1 MENLFALY
9 QKLILNTTIPRIGWT
24 DLAEVIIIAI
34 LIYSVLVW
42 LKDTRGWTIIKG
54 LIVIMI
60 FIVIAYFFQMNTIL
74 WLAKNASVVA
84 ITAMIVVFQP
94 ELRQALDALGRR
106 NVLMKFLGTS
116 NSAADESEQF
126 SDKTINEI
134 VKAAF
139 EMGKV
144 KTGALIVIERQDS
157 LDEFLLTGIKIDGL
171 VSSQLLINIFEKNTP
186 LHDGAIVI
194 SGNRV
199 VAATCYLPLS
209 GSNSISKDLGTRH
222 RAAIGVSEVTDSIT
236 VTVSEETG
244 KVSIA
249 INGRLFRNVDA
260 ETAKRK
266 LEMAKPVEN
275 EEKKFLF
282 LKRKKNN
289 KA

>member
-1 MENLFALY
+1 MEKLIALY
-9 QKLILNTTIPRIGWT
+9 QKLILDTTIPRIGWT
-24 DLAEVIIIAI
+24 DLVEVIIIAI
-34 LIYSVLVW
+34 LIYSILVW
-42 LKDTRGWTIIKG
+42 LKDTRGWTLIKG
-54 LIVIMI
+54 LIVIFV
-60 FIVIAYFFQMNTIL
+60 FIIIAYVLQMNTIL
-74 WLAKNASVVA
+74 WLARNASVVA

-106 NVLMKFLGTS
+106 NVLMKFLG
-116 NSAADESEQF
+116 AGQQAGVSEQF
-126 SDKTINEI
+126 SDRTINEI
-134 VKAAF
+134 VKAAY

-144 KTGALIVIERQDS
+144 KTGALIVITRQDA
-157 LDEFLLTGIKIDGL
+157 LEEFLLTGIEIDGI
-171 VSSQLLINIFEKNTP
+171 VTSQLLINIFEKNTP
-186 LHDGAIVI
+186 LHDGAVVV

-199 VAATCYLPLS
+199 MAATCYLPLT
-209 GSNSISKDLGTRH
+209 GSNDISKDLGTRH
-222 RAAIGVSEVTDSIT
+222 RAAIGISEVSDSIT

-266 LEMAKPVEN
+266 LELAKPADN

-282 LKRKKNN
+282 LKRKKTD